1 MLIDHD
7 PTIHK
12 SHQANCKSFHK
23 QDANLC
29 TFKFKM
35 TMLRNYQFSKNPLHY
50 VYALIW
56 LGVFIT
62 FAFYLFTGNMFRP
75 ENGKIH
81 ILAILIGWVVQY
93 LGLTLTC
100 LIILLLGIYKAL
112 RTVLDKKEIDSL

>member
-1 MLIDHD
+1 
-7 PTIHK
+7 
-12 SHQANCKSFHK
+12 
-23 QDANLC
+23 
-29 TFKFKM
+29 M
-35 TMLRNYQFSKNPLHY
+35 TLLRNYQFSKNPLHY

-56 LGVFIT
+56 LSVFIT
-62 FAFYLFTGNMFRP
+62 FAFYLFTGAMFRP

-81 ILAILIGWVVQY
+81 IVAILIGWVVQY

>member
-1 MLIDHD
+1 
-7 PTIHK
+7 
-12 SHQANCKSFHK
+12 
-23 QDANLC
+23 
-29 TFKFKM
+29 M
-35 TMLRNYQFSKNPLHY
+35 TMLKNYQFSKNPLHY

-56 LGVFIT
+56 LGVFGT
-62 FAFYLFTGNMFRP
+62 FAFYLFSGAMFRP

-81 ILAILIGWVVQY
+81 IVAILIGWVVQY